1 MKRFYALLLT
11 LLALLL
17 TTTSCHKEKHFI
29 TDKEYRAQVH
39 ADFLERQ
46 ELAAGRADALFAGMD
61 TLDAET
67 REAMEFLYAYMP
79 YSDLADYDQS
89 FYLQQ
94 VRAAF
99 AARERFSWGSKI
111 PEDIFRHFVLVYRVN
126 PRQCSMIAI
135 ASAAPSVGS
144 VPAPSSSNSTSE
156 RSSSCSSTPTIL
168 TMWEENVERD

>member
-11 LLALLL
+11 SLALLL

-46 ELAAGRADALFAGMD
+46 ELAVGRADALFAGMD
-61 TLDAET
+61 TLDAEM

-94 VRAAF
+94 VRAALPLANASVG
-99 AARERFSWGSKI
+99 AARFQRIYSVILCWF
-111 PEDIFRHFVLVYRVN
+111 
-126 PRQCSMIAI
+126 IA
-135 ASAAPSVGS
+135 
-144 VPAPSSSNSTSE
+144 
-156 RSSSCSSTPTIL
+156 
-168 TMWEENVERD
+168 